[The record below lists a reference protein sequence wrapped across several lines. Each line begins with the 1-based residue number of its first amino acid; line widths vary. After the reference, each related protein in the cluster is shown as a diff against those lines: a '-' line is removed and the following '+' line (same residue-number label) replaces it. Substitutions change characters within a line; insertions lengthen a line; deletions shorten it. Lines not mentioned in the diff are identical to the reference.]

1 MSLLLRRQ
9 EDMRTSTFRMLPGC
23 LLLTDTM
30 ETILGMLDKRP
41 PSSEDRRIMAALPLN
56 NENWDDN
63 INVSIRADSYNL
75 AIAFGNAEGT
85 HAHEHIRRKCGN
97 EARRSGTMFSIFLN
111 LSFFAT

>member
-41 PSSEDRRIMAALPLN
+41 PSSEDRRIMARIGLEL
-56 NENWDDN
+56 
-63 INVSIRADSYNL
+63 
-75 AIAFGNAEGT
+75 
-85 HAHEHIRRKCGN
+85 
-97 EARRSGTMFSIFLN
+97 
-111 LSFFAT
+111 